1 MSSDFNIFLRPLS
14 IGNRS
19 KTLKI
24 KKTDLSSKV
33 QLIAIIFK
41 IAMSY
46 LSVQHYS
53 QQPNFQKSLY
63 IQELTYNTWF
73 FLKK

>member
-1 MSSDFNIFLRPLS
+1 MSSDFNIFLRPHKYRQQ
-14 IGNRS
+14 IKDFKN
-19 KTLKI
+19 

>member
-53 QQPNFQKSLY
+53 QQPNLQKSLY